1 MKRSDKPTVFFYSL
15 VVAYAMLIQACT
27 LLGQK
32 KGDRGELSGLSGR
45 VGWKMEAPAGM
56 VFIPG
61 GSFTIVSA
69 GQDEIARI
77 TPPKQAAVSSFYI
90 DTYLITNNQ
99 YHQFIDTLLAAATAG
114 EEEQGLAEGQEGEY
128 PSRVAEDGEANYS
141 AVSEEFVM
149 QNLYP
154 DMTRWQKD
162 FDHQMADP
170 MVEQYYEHVAFDN
183 FPVVGITWEAATYF
197 AAWRTQYLNEYREE
211 RGLWPMPEFR
221 LPTASEW
228 TYAARGGDQAFPK
241 YPWGGPYVRDE
252 QGKLLANF
260 KSGRGNYKEV
270 KYDYTAPVD
279 HFPANGYGLH
289 MGGNVAEWT
298 SDAYSPAATARVWDL
313 NPVCIEEDQ
322 SIKIVK
328 GGSWKDIARFVQ
340 TDAVDYEHKDNARSY
355 IGFRC
360 VMSHIGKEPN

>member
-1 MKRSDKPTVFFYSL
+1 MKRSSRSTVFFYSL
-15 VVAYAMLIQACT
+15 VAAYAVLIQAC
-27 LLGQK
+27 LVPPGQK
-32 KGDRGELSGLSGR
+32 KYSGKASGAPGR
-45 VGWKMEAPAGM
+45 IAWKMEAPAGM

-61 GSFTIVSA
+61 GHFTIISA

-90 DTYLITNNQ
+90 DTCSITNNQ
-99 YHQFIDTLLAAATAG
+99 YRLFIDTLLAAATAG
-114 EEEQGLAEGQEGEY
+114 EEEQGLAERQEGEY
-128 PSRVAEDGEANYS
+128 PSSVAEDGEANYS